1 MTNSSNKIKGVLLTP
16 LKTIDVVGGDVIHV
30 MIIILTGGFRNRLSG
45 YIGTISQPVVN
56 S

>member
-45 YIGTISQPVVN
+45 YIGTIS
-56 S
+56 